1 MEVVYLN
8 ELTGKRALV
17 TGSKSGIGFAIAKRL
32 AEAGAELVL
41 HARGNSSEVVKA
53 QTSLAKLATADISTV
68 FGDFSD
74 QNSCRS
80 IFETIKKEN
89 KPIDILI
96 NNAAVQPVCAV
107 ADMEPSE
114 ISQMLETNLQVPIM
128 MTRYFAEYSEKG
140 GSILNICSIEGLTP
154 ALNHSHYAASKA
166 GLIHF
171 TKAAALELGSKNIRV
186 NSICPG
192 LTDRQN
198 LKIDWPK
205 GVKNWLDNVPLQRL
219 GTGEDIANA
228 ALFLVSD
235 ASSFI
240 TGANLTVDGGME
252 CVPGW

>member
-32 AEAGAELVL
+32 AKAGAELVL
-41 HARGNSSEVVKA
+41 HARSNNSEVAEAK
-53 QTSLAKLATADISTV
+53 TRLEKLAIADVSTV
-68 FGDFSD
+68 FGNLLD
-74 QNSCRS
+74 QDSCRL
-80 IFETIKKEN
+80 IFENLKKDH
-89 KPIDILI
+89 KSIDILV
-96 NNAAVQPVCAV
+96 NNAAIQPVCALV
-107 ADMEPSE
+107 DMEPSE

-128 MTRYFAEYSEKG
+128 MTRYFSDYSEEG
-140 GSILNICSIEGLTP
+140 GSIVNICSIEGLTP
-154 ALNHSHYAASKA
+154 SLNHSHYAASKA

-171 TKAAALELGSKNIRV
+171 TKASALELGSKNIRV

-192 LTDRQN
+192 LTDRQK
-198 LKIDWPK
+198 LKNDWPE
-205 GVKNWLDNVPLQRL
+205 GVKNWLEKVPLQRL

-235 ASSFI
+235 AASFI
-240 TGANLTVDGGME
+240 TGTNLIIDGGME

>member
-1 MEVVYLN
+1 MT

-32 AEAGAELVL
+32 AQAGAEIIL
-41 HARGNSSEVVKA
+41 HARSDSSEVEKA
-53 QTSLAKLATADISTV
+53 KMKLAKVAKEDVATV

-74 QNSCRS
+74 PNSCRS
-80 IFETIKKEN
+80 IFEALKKEH
-89 KPIDILI
+89 KPIDILV
-96 NNAAVQPVCAV
+96 NNAAIQPICAL
-107 ADMEPSE
+107 ADLGSAE

-140 GSILNICSIEGLTP
+140 GSIVNICSIEGLTP

-171 TKAAALELGSKNIRV
+171 TKASALELGSKNIRI

-192 LTDRQN
+192 LTNRQK
-198 LKIDWPK
+198 LDKDWPQ
-205 GVKNWLDNVPLQRL
+205 GVKNWLENVPLKRL

-235 ASSFI
+235 AASFI
-240 TGANLTVDGGME
+240 TGANLIVDGGME

>member
-1 MEVVYLN
+1 
-8 ELTGKRALV
+8 
-17 TGSKSGIGFAIAKRL
+17 
-32 AEAGAELVL
+32 
-41 HARGNSSEVVKA
+41 
-53 QTSLAKLATADISTV
+53 
-68 FGDFSD
+68 
-74 QNSCRS
+74 
-80 IFETIKKEN
+80 
-89 KPIDILI
+89 
-96 NNAAVQPVCAV
+96 
-107 ADMEPSE
+107 
-114 ISQMLETNLQVPIM
+114 MLETNLQVPIM

-154 ALNHSHYAASKA
+154 ALYHSHYAASKA

-171 TKAAALELGSKNIRV
+171 TKASALELGSKNIRV

-198 LKIDWPK
+198 LKNDWPE
-205 GVKNWLDNVPLQRL
+205 GIKNWLDNVPLQRL

-240 TGANLTVDGGME
+240 TGANLIVDGGME

>member
-1 MEVVYLN
+1 MT

-32 AEAGAELVL
+32 AQAGAEIIL
-41 HARGNSSEVVKA
+41 HARSDSSEVEKA
-53 QTSLAKLATADISTV
+53 KMKLAKVAKEDVATV

-74 QNSCRS
+74 PNSCRS
-80 IFETIKKEN
+80 IFEALKKEH
-89 KPIDILI
+89 KPIDILV
-96 NNAAVQPVCAV
+96 NNAAIQPICAL
-107 ADMEPSE
+107 ADLGSAE

-140 GSILNICSIEGLTP
+140 GSIVNICSIEGLTP

-171 TKAAALELGSKNIRV
+171 TKAAAIELGSKNIRV

-198 LKIDWPK
+198 LKNDWPE
-205 GVKNWLDNVPLQRL
+205 GVKNWLDNVPLHRL

-240 TGANLTVDGGME
+240 TGANLIVDGGME